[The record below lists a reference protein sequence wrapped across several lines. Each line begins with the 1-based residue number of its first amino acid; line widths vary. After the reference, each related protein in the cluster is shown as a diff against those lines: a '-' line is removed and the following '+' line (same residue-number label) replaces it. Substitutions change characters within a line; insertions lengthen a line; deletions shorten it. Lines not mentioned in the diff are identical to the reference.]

1 MNTDQ
6 KNKTIIRSFRVTE
19 KQDAIIS
26 KKAYDRGMSYGA
38 YVALSATCGDE
49 QFDPTKSVHM
59 QNVINIA
66 KQLAR
71 KYNPEVL
78 EILDREEAAIWSM

>member
-59 QNVINIA
+59 QNVINIQKTGA
-66 KQLAR
+66 NLKVFVVMTYSCTQV
-71 KYNPEVL
+71 KVL
-78 EILDREEAAIWSM
+78 MMN